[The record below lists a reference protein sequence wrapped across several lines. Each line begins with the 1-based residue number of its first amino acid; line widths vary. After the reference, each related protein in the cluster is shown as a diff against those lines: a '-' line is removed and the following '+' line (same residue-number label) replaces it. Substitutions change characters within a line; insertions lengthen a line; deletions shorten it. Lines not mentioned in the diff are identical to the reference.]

1 MTGRLLYAAAHLV
14 AALCLLLLL
23 GAALGVVALGI
34 FRPPPYV
41 EWAGLGWWGL
51 PADIVLAVGTVLWG
65 VLAVSSVVWLV
76 RCFGR
81 IAHALA
87 GPE

>member
-34 FRPPPYV
+34 FRPPPYI
-41 EWAGLGWWGL
+41 EWTGQGWWGL
-51 PADIVLAVGTVLWG
+51 PAGIVLAVGTVLWG
-65 VLAVSSVVWLV
+65 VLAVSAVVWLV
-76 RCFGR
+76 RCFVR
-81 IAHALA
+81 IGQALA
-87 GPE
+87 GPD